1 MNKFKLLIASLS
13 MVGSMSSLAANNNQP
28 APVGFAFTAASIGSN
43 QYLGVYLS
51 TPPTPSNPTATEG
64 DSSTP
69 ATPPTCSANIQVLG
83 MDGLPVGD
91 AFPTQTI
98 APGTTV
104 FLKVADASADSVL
117 APQYFNVSVKTT
129 PPVTTPPNPNHP
141 HKTKAVDPCAGLTGT
156 LGVYDKVTQD
166 LQVLLPILP
175 APAKS
180 GGN

>member
-28 APVGFAFTAASIGSN
+28 PPVGFAFTAASIGSN

-51 TPPTPSNPTATEG
+51 TPPAPVKPAVTEEN
-64 DSSTP
+64 P

-98 APGTTV
+98 APGTAV

-129 PPVTTPPNPNHP
+129 PPATTPPNSNHP
-141 HKTKAVDPCAGLTGT
+141 HKTKAVNPCAGLTGT

-180 GGN
+180 AGN